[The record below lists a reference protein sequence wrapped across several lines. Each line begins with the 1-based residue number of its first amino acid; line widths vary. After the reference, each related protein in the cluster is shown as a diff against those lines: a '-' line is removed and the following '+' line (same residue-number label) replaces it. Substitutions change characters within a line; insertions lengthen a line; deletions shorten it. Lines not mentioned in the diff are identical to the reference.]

1 MRQKKIKDILERNLK
16 IKLSNKDDMKLID
29 IKDYD
34 SMNLVQI
41 IMEIQAIDNKQIPL
55 EKLNKIITISDL
67 LEL

>member
-1 MRQKKIKDILERNLK
+1 MRQEKIKDILERNLK
-16 IKLSNKDDMKLID
+16 IKLSNNTDMKLID

-41 IMEIQAIDNKQIPL
+41 IMEIQGIDNKQITL

>member
-1 MRQKKIKDILERNLK
+1 MRQEKIKDILERNLK
-16 IKLSNKDDMKLID
+16 IKLSNYNKKLID

-55 EKLNKIITISDL
+55 EKLNKIITINDL

>member
-1 MRQKKIKDILERNLK
+1 MRQEKIKDILERNLK
-16 IKLSNKDDMKLID
+16 IKLSNNTDMKLID

-41 IMEIQAIDNKQIPL
+41 IMEIQGIDNKQIPL

>member
-1 MRQKKIKDILERNLK
+1 MRQEKIKDILERNLK
-16 IKLSNKDDMKLID
+16 IKLSNKTDMKLID

-41 IMEIQAIDNKQIPL
+41 IMEIQGIDNKQIPL

>member
-1 MRQKKIKDILERNLK
+1 MNS
-16 IKLSNKDDMKLID
+16 KLDLKLID

-41 IMEIQAIDNKQIPL
+41 IMEIQGIDNKQIPL
-55 EKLNKIITISDL
+55 EKLNKIITINDL